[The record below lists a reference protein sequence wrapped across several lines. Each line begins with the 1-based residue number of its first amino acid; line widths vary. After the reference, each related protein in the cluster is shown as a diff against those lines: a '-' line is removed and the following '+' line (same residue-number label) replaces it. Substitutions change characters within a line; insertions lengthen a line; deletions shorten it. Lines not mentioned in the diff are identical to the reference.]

1 MRKNKSAKQSLI
13 KLYGKGCMFKRAKI
27 AQKIEAIGGIKTY
40 KKFIEEK
47 RYTLKEVKA
56 LENKITFHHLKHKE
70 ESGEAT
76 PENGA
81 NINELAHRYLHSLPR
96 EQEEVINDMLR
107 EYKKA
112 KVVFVDG
119 IDLPFE
125 VNAIIIEPN
134 ELCKRPY
141 NRAKKKKEIKCI
153 IEEEMEI

>member
-1 MRKNKSAKQSLI
+1 MGKNKSAKQSLI

-27 AQKIEAIGGIKTY
+27 AQRIETIGGIKTY

-47 RYTLKEVKA
+47 KFTLKEIKV
-56 LENKITFHHLKHKE
+56 LENRITFHHLKHKE
-70 ESGEAT
+70 EKGEAT

-96 EQEEVINDMLR
+96 EQEEIINDMLR
-107 EYKKA
+107 DYKKA

-125 VNAIIIEPN
+125 VNAIVIEPDK
-134 ELCKRPY
+134 LCKRPY
-141 NRAKKKKEIKCI
+141 NRAKNKKEIEDI
-153 IEEEMEI
+153 IKEEMEI